1 MCLIFRH
8 RGSLNDKS
16 LAPNVS
22 RIWSITNVI
31 INTVVV
37 FVYAVIIVLVRVKGN
52 SSAYRENQ
60 KAIRRLK
67 VIVIIFVCSW
77 YMAILGVNF
86 GYILGFSPSVLA
98 IYQSNMVSFRGNSA
112 MEVFFA
118 LLCYSQAFYVC
129 IWRSREYRT
138 AFKEQLYLMTC
149 RKMKKKGFQMI
160 TASKAGPRTATLA
173 PM

>member
-1 MCLIFRH
+1 MGTIYSASFTIWGWIGRDNEVIPFCNPPL
-8 RGSLNDKS
+8 G

-37 FVYAVIIVLVRVKGN
+37 FVYAVIIVLVRVKGILLHCFPMFPPRN

-77 YMAILGVNF
+77 YMAIL
-86 GYILGFSPSVLA
+86 
-98 IYQSNMVSFRGNSA
+98 
-112 MEVFFA
+112 
-118 LLCYSQAFYVC
+118 
-129 IWRSREYRT
+129 
-138 AFKEQLYLMTC
+138 
-149 RKMKKKGFQMI
+149 
-160 TASKAGPRTATLA
+160 
-173 PM
+173 